1 LADPE
6 HRDESVDRI
15 CGDGGTMTTAS
26 RYDELIAL
34 LDHHQ
39 AAYRVLTHAPEGRTE
54 IVSAMRGHPIDHAA
68 KCMIV
73 MVKVG
78 KKTTRYVL
86 AVVPG
91 GSKIDLAQVKKILGG
106 TYAAFASP
114 HVAEELAGSVV
125 GTVLPIA
132 FDERLVLIVDPSLL
146 AAPELFFNAGRLDR
160 SIALKTEDYK
170 RVAAPRVEQIAQHP

>member
-1 LADPE
+1 
-6 HRDESVDRI
+6 
-15 CGDGGTMTTAS
+15 MTTAS

-170 RVAAPRVEQIAQHP
+170 RLAAPRVEQIAQHP